1 MIYDRDIHNDTSSL
15 QICPA
20 RIIQYIFSRYVTAS
34 VLYPYLF
41 LFLLFFL
48 FVFLCRDPLPLWS
61 VVCWDLHLLEHASK
75 ADTGPCALTGSPY
88 VWGWMMFLCALCKT
102 EMLFVRMWQWEQMNL
117 CLRCSQIH
125 RCKCNRKTYK

>member
-1 MIYDRDIHNDTSSL
+1 MIYDHDIHNDTSSL

-20 RIIQYIFSRYVTAS
+20 RIIQYIFFQVRNCFSAISLS
-34 VLYPYLF
+34 V
-41 LFLLFFL
+41 
-48 FVFLCRDPLPLWS
+48 FVFAFFFFPMWGPTS
-61 VVCWDLHLLEHASK
+61 YMVCWDLHLLEHASK
-75 ADTGPCALTGSPY
+75 ADAGPCALTGSPY

-125 RCKCNRKTYK
+125 CCKCNRKTYK